1 MVWCFCSYCSYC
13 SCCDRFVPADPSWMA
28 TLRSS
33 QSTAHP
39 GGHNNPA
46 QSAPVELRM
55 HAVYSPGV
63 LLLSQIVCA
72 DASQEGSASPAT
84 AAASA
89 LNDAWGLL
97 QQHKEEAGLAA
108 CTAWSCRIF
117 VTPEISRCLRS
128 GMNVSRCCSSGSAL
142 REGGVATG
150 VHADSSVPTAEGL

>member
-1 MVWCFCSYCSYC
+1 
-13 SCCDRFVPADPSWMA
+13 
-28 TLRSS
+28 
-33 QSTAHP
+33 
-39 GGHNNPA
+39 
-46 QSAPVELRM
+46 M

-128 GMNVSRCCSSGSAL
+128 GMNVSRCCSSGPAL

-150 VHADSSVPTAEGL
+150 LHADSSVPTTEGLSGAAVCEVVGLHDGEAAVAWALRVVVAQ